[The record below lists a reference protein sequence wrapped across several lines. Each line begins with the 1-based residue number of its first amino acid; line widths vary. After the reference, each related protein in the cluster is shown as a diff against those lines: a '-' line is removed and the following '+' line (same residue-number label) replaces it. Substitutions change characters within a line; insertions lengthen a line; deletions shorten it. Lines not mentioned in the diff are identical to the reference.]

1 MDTLLGTENM
11 ADIVHA
17 RDDLAANT
25 RNSSKTS
32 SSSPRD
38 TTTAS
43 PVERQDQPPRTD
55 VGTLTLHWVTAIAFF
70 VSLFTGIRIAADALE
85 ASPLARELLGPEIVD
100 AVLAVRRYEQR
111 TYADADPEAVAAV
124 CRLAFSC

>member
-1 MDTLLGTENM
+1 MDALLGTENM

-70 VSLFTGIRIAADALE
+70 VSLFTGIRIAAE
-85 ASPLARELLGPEIVD
+85 ASPAKV
-100 AVLAVRRYEQR
+100 
-111 TYADADPEAVAAV
+111 
-124 CRLAFSC
+124 